1 MFQHAKAGMVAGVFT
16 TVFMAPGERI
26 KCLLQVLLLHTNS
39 DPYTVDLEIF
49 VQRNFRMINFCVKF
63 FL

>member
-39 DPYTVDLEIF
+39 DLCTVDLEIF
-49 VQRNFRMINFCVKF
+49 VQRNFRMINFSVKIF
-63 FL
+63 S